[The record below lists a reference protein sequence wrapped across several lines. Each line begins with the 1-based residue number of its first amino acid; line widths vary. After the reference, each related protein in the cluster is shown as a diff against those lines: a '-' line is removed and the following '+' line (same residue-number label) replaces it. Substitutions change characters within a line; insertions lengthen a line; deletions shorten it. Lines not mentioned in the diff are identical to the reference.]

1 MPPTTTTSNLPVE
14 KQEGGGF
21 LPSPAPSPSAT
32 PATTPSL
39 LPTPRTH
46 PLNPGSKKETTVIN
60 YIDKSL
66 LTITRRHAKKF
77 SSAFNADGK
86 AVGEE
91 QENEGGEGY
100 ESFAE
105 VARDMESVVDV
116 LWVSGTPSLQIPYLI
131 SLAVQ
136 VNSYL
141 PEYPFS
147 AKATFRLLRK
157 LDEVFAA
164 LLTGAVPGVPAYA
177 GSAGAGAGA
186 GAAGGVVSMTEKVRV
201 KSIAET
207 GRVVVVDVREREA
220 EDGGGDADG
229 DEEDEDEDEDFG
241 DGLGTEE
248 YPPPGK
254 WEMETA
260 QVYEKTI
267 QLLGDDL
274 AEAGEF
280 CDVDMAAGEEGL
292 CEVESTGGFESE

>member
-1 MPPTTTTSNLPVE
+1 MPPTTATTSNLSVE
-14 KQEGGGF
+14 MQEAGGF
-21 LPSPAPSPSAT
+21 LPSPAPSPS
-32 PATTPSL
+32 TTITTTSL
-39 LPTPRTH
+39 LPTPRSQ
-46 PLNPGSKKETTVIN
+46 PLRRGSKNENTVIS

-66 LTITRRHAKKF
+66 LSITRRHAKKF
-77 SSAFNADGK
+77 SSAFDADGE
-86 AVGEE
+86 AAGETGEE
-91 QENEGGEGY
+91 EEGRGY

-116 LWVSGTPSLQIPYLI
+116 LWVSGTPSLQIPHLI

-164 LLTGAVPGVPAYA
+164 LLTGVDGEGKTVSGCE
-177 GSAGAGAGA
+177 GSI
-186 GAAGGVVSMTEKVRV
+186 GGVVSMTEKVRI
-201 KSIAET
+201 KSIAEM
-207 GRVVVVDVREREA
+207 GRVVVVDVRERER
-220 EDGGGDADG
+220 EDGG
-229 DEEDEDEDEDFG
+229 EDEDDEDDDDDDEDFG
-241 DGLGTEE
+241 DGLGTDE

-260 QVYEKTI
+260 KVYEKTI

-280 CDVDMAAGEEGL
+280 CDTDMAAGEEELEDGM
-292 CEVESTGGFESE
+292 CEVEDLSEDEI